1 MIKTILVSTDGSA
14 HGDVACQYAIYMAK
28 RLSARLLGLHVLDS
42 RMLEGPMMADLSGW
56 LGATPYGAQLQ
67 QFRTL
72 MEQKGQAVIQAF
84 NNRCEESGVKT
95 ESWIRMGHPARI
107 ILEEEARTEL
117 LVFGQKGEHAEWI
130 GELMGSTVERIV
142 RHSIKPCLVT
152 PSAFRPI
159 SRILAAYDG
168 SGHASQALHEA
179 TELAMALKT
188 ELVVVTV
195 AEGESE
201 DKAERIS
208 HDAKELVKAHDFQAL
223 CLIPRG
229 KAAETILQSAR
240 DEKCDLIVVGA
251 YGHSRIREFILGST
265 TTQLITRSYVPVM
278 LVR

>member
-1 MIKTILVSTDGSA
+1 MIKTILVSTDGSP

-28 RLSARLLGLHVLDS
+28 RLGARLLGLHVLDS
-42 RMLEGPMMADLSGW
+42 RMLEGPLMADISGW

-72 MEQKGQAVIQAF
+72 MEQKGETVLQAF
-84 NNRCEESGVKT
+84 QNRCEESGVKA
-95 ESWIRMGHPARI
+95 EGWIRMGHPARI

-142 RHSIKPCLVT
+142 RHSVKPCLVT
-152 PSAFRPI
+152 PSAFRPV

-179 TELAMALKT
+179 TELALALKV
-188 ELVVVTV
+188 ELVVITV
-195 AEGESE
+195 AENE
-201 DKAERIS
+201 DGGKAERMAQ
-208 HDAKELVKAHDFQAL
+208 DAKELVKAHDCQAL
-223 CLIPRG
+223 CLVHRG
-229 KAAETILQSAR
+229 KAAEAILQSAR

-265 TTQLITRSYVPVM
+265 TTQLITKSYVPVM